1 MQKRLMVKGRF
12 LTTQW
17 QVVRQASASPT
28 QEQIEALDRLLRTYC
43 PALIEFLRRRFN
55 FTVHQAEDVVQCFVR
70 DQILIKNILAT
81 ASSERGRFRTFLLNS
96 LQNYTY
102 DRLRKERARSRR
114 PLNGF
119 SPLDEVANDSNDLEP
134 DGPQRLFDDLF
145 GRQILAEAIR
155 RTHQHC
161 LEIQKPEIWE
171 ILHSRILSPHLSTE
185 PAISYPVLVQELGL
199 KNHAEAQNRL
209 ATGKRIFKRFFQAV
223 VEEFSTDHSEFEE
236 ELQYFQ
242 KFFAT
247 SGQDP
252 TP

>member
-1 MQKRLMVKGRF
+1 MEKGRF

-28 QEQIEALDRLLRTYC
+28 QDQIEALDRLLRTYC
-43 PALIEFLRRRFN
+43 PALIEFLRRRFH
-55 FTVHQAEDVVQCFVR
+55 FTVHQAEDTVQCFVQ

-102 DRLRKERARSRR
+102 DRLRKEQARCRR
-114 PLNGF
+114 PHNGF
-119 SPLDEVANDSNDLEP
+119 SPLEEAVTESNDIDPES
-134 DGPQRLFDDLF
+134 PQKLFDDLF
-145 GRQILAEAIR
+145 GRQILAEAIQ

-161 LEIQKPEIWE
+161 LEVQKPEIWE
-171 ILHSRILSPHLSTE
+171 ILHSRILSPHLGSE
-185 PAISYPVLVQELGL
+185 PAISYSILVEELGL
-199 KNHAEAQNRL
+199 KSRAEAQNRL
-209 ATGKRIFKRFFQAV
+209 ATGKRIFKRCFQAV
-223 VEEFSTDHSEFEE
+223 VEEFSTAHSEFEE

-242 KFFAT
+242 KFFET

-252 TP
+252 RT